1 MIQYHDSIPFTGE
14 EHHVSLHKH
23 PRSGKKFIPTAP
35 STKAMLVEEATGC
48 KGPSRIFDK
57 TSMKVGGVIDC
68 ELARLVESFQIP
80 DVESAV
86 DPPPWWEFQPIRH
99 WRDDGLNFEG
109 SDPALA

>member
-23 PRSGKKFIPTAP
+23 PRSGKKFIPTAS

-48 KGPSRIFDK
+48 KGSSRIFDK

-68 ELARLVESFQIP
+68 ELAIELPRDSKQVKNACQRITSRNKRMIFLVYYNLQ
-80 DVESAV
+80 
-86 DPPPWWEFQPIRH
+86 RKM
-99 WRDDGLNFEG
+99 
-109 SDPALA
+109 